1 MKKAYDKQAIQES
14 KGRQMSVQKGEKW
27 GLDIYAQIAAGCNT
41 VAYIT
46 GGLAVGI
53 CQVRMNDVQM
63 FGKI

>member
-1 MKKAYDKQAIQES
+1 
-14 KGRQMSVQKGEKW
+14 MSVQKGEKW

-53 CQVRMNDVQM
+53 C
-63 FGKI
+63 